1 MSQLN
6 VEPSEAELEI
16 LRIMWREQPCTVKT
30 VHEAITR
37 EREVG
42 YTTVLKQMQRLTEKG
57 LVERLPGSGKA
68 HRFRATHAPDA
79 MRGRVLGRVLKGA
92 FGNSTG
98 DLVMHALG
106 SKKPTASEIVQIR
119 AFLDKLE
126 GKDDA

>member
-1 MSQLN
+1 
-6 VEPSEAELEI
+6 
-16 LRIMWREQPCTVKT
+16 MWRKQPCTVKT
-30 VHEAITR
+30 VHEAICQ

-42 YTTVLKQMQRLTEKG
+42 YTTVLKQMQRLTEKR

-68 HRFRATHAPDA
+68 YHFRATHEPDTV
-79 MRGRVLGRVLKGA
+79 RGRVLGRVLKGA

-106 SKKPTASEIVQIR
+106 SKKPSANEIAEIR

-126 GKDDA
+126 GGRDDV